1 MNDYQVYMVKYF
13 NKIDFGMVSELKKND
28 HKNMLKFLKASCM
41 RDPRLCVK
49 YVTKLSTNFDSSIYS
64 KKR

>member
-1 MNDYQVYMVKYF
+1 
-13 NKIDFGMVSELKKND
+13 MVSELKKND

-49 YVTKLSTNFDSSIYS
+49 YVTKLSTNYDPSLFIY
-64 KKR
+64 K

>member
-13 NKIDFGMVSELKKND
+13 NKSDFGMVSDLKKND

-49 YVTKLSTNFDSSIYS
+49 YVTKLSTNYDPSLYI
-64 KKR
+64 